1 MLTKQSRQF
10 EQWAQDKETLM
21 ATKARI
27 AAEQQAKTKKNSAAI
42 LAILGTMLVMIA
54 CYGMIITN
62 DVDYIIVL
70 VVGFLVAMF
79 GFVNSKP

>member
-27 AAEQQAKTKKNSAAI
+27 AAEQQAKTKKNSAAM
-42 LAILGTMLVMIA
+42 LALLGTALTLVA
-54 CYGMIITN
+54 CFGFMN
-62 DVDYIIVL
+62 NQDSDWAIVL
-70 VVGFLVAMF
+70 VFGSIVALY
-79 GFVNSKP
+79 GLINSKQ